1 MKETKNE
8 GVRNEVLVPESDC
21 KNFENFIKSARSTL
35 WSIEK
40 LIQSLLHVL
49 KFFEPDK
56 WLISFAKCDGSKPL
70 VEWVRLGI
78 TMESPL
84 SYYIFPG
91 IYND

>member
-1 MKETKNE
+1 MKEIKKE
-8 GVRNEVLVPESDC
+8 GVINEILVPESDC
-21 KNFENFIKSARSTL
+21 KTFKNFIQSARSTIR
-35 WSIEK
+35 SIER
-40 LIQSLLHVL
+40 LIQSLHHIV
-49 KFFEPDK
+49 KFYEPVG
-56 WLISFAKCDGSKPL
+56 WFISFAKCDSSKPL